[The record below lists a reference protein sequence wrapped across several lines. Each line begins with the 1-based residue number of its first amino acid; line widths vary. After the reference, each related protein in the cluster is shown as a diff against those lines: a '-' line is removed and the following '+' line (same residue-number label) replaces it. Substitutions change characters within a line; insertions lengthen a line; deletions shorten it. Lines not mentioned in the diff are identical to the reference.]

1 MMNDAMKN
9 LLLFLI
15 AVQSLINVNWAVEI
29 VIMIPIAQETLF
41 AELIIVK
48 EILKQTELNGIGIM
62 TVVWVRDLSSI
73 FWQSVSKISLMF
85 IRLIINV

>member
-1 MMNDAMKN
+1 MNDAMKN

-29 VIMIPIAQETLF
+29 VIMIPIAQEILF

-48 EILKQTELNGIGIM
+48 EILKQTELNGIGMM
-62 TVVWVRDLSSI
+62 TVVWVREFNSI
-73 FWQSVSKISLMF
+73 FWQSVSKIKRF
-85 IRLIINV
+85 FNDH